1 MKNSTT
7 TNKFP
12 LPKDKIWTRLPD
24 RVQVLEDSKVSP
36 TYKVYTALVTQ
47 SGTNAPVATV
57 LENTLVGTVSFYYD
71 GAGSYVVVNSIPWD
85 QTKTTFQLEVKFGG
99 FGSFQPSY
107 VPVTGGGKTFNAY
120 NNIGTAGSQPPY
132 ILEPADG
139 ILNKSFFEIRVYS

>member
-47 SGTNAPVATV
+47 SGTNPPTSTILSNDTTLTFTWSYVDVGIFDINISSAIDLNKV
-57 LENTLVGTVSFYYD
+57 LVLSSIQFYNGPGTTILLIFEQNSSTTTKLRFKCSQL
-71 GAGSYVVVNSIPWD
+71 AGSGI
-85 QTKTTFQLEVKFGG
+85 
-99 FGSFQPSY
+99 
-107 VPVTGGGKTFNAY
+107 FN
-120 NNIGTAGSQPPY
+120 NG
-132 ILEPADG
+132 LL
-139 ILNKSFFEIRVYS
+139 LNHGLEIRVYN